1 MPEIDLFTSRNCPFR
16 VLFNSAKKQ
25 DNIAMKKMIDC
36 LKQMGLTEAE
46 IRRVRKRYKND
57 EAGLALYVAYLR
69 ILLDDRREY
78 AE

>member
-1 MPEIDLFTSRNCPFR
+1 
-16 VLFNSAKKQ
+16 
-25 DNIAMKKMIDC
+25 MKKMIDC
-36 LKQMGLTEAE
+36 LKQMGLTETE